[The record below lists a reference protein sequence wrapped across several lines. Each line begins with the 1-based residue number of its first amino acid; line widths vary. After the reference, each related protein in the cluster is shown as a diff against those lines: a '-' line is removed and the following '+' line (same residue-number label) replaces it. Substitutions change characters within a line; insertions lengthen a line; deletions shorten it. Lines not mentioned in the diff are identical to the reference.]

1 MKISHIALIVSFICF
16 GKTATATSFDCNK
29 ASGYVELTICTT
41 PALSSLDDQLN
52 VLYKKVNQSKPESA
66 QLIKKSQLSWLKDV
80 RNKATTAQGITNAYT
95 ARINDLNM
103 MLGEGHTVQVQQ
115 STPAQAPI
123 QQTYPKQPQP
133 QPQPQPQDNVPPPQ
147 HNADDVEQK
156 ENNIPKIAW
165 ENSDM
170 QGGVEQIYK
179 LIERDFKE
187 NPNLT
192 LSILKKIDAN
202 KDDFASF
209 IVSKKSYIDYGVS
222 FETMTSA
229 LNNSNCRQEH
239 KARES
244 LITAW
249 YKSNDWRPFNE
260 FPENMRAQEQNR
272 RNEINAEVGRRQT
285 ESINLFNQCTYNSLS
300 SNPNRLSR
308 PKPPVEK
315 PYGG

>member
-1 MKISHIALIVSFICF
+1 
-16 GKTATATSFDCNK
+16 
-29 ASGYVELTICTT
+29 
-41 PALSSLDDQLN
+41 
-52 VLYKKVNQSKPESA
+52 
-66 QLIKKSQLSWLKDV
+66 LSWLKDV

-123 QQTYPKQPQP
+123 QQTYPKQP

-192 LSILKKIDAN
+192 LSILKKLTLI
-202 KDDFASF
+202 KMISLH
-209 IVSKKSYIDYGVS
+209 SSYPKKLHRLWCQ
-222 FETMTSA
+222 FR
-229 LNNSNCRQEH
+229 NN
-239 KARES
+239 
-244 LITAW
+244 
-249 YKSNDWRPFNE
+249 D
-260 FPENMRAQEQNR
+260 
-272 RNEINAEVGRRQT
+272 VGPQQFK
-285 ESINLFNQCTYNSLS
+285 L
-300 SNPNRLSR
+300 
-308 PKPPVEK
+308 
-315 PYGG
+315 